1 MTIAEMIKKTRT
13 EANMTQGEYGAK
25 FGVSRQTVSSW
36 ENERSLPD
44 LQMLIDI
51 CNTYHVSLDQLLNED
66 KEFVEKIDFYN
77 KYKKIIRLV
86 GMCLL
91 AGLLIFALIFFNWK
105 ITERNMNQAFEMNAE
120 RLGFV
125 KGELYELEKDNI
137 RYRLPNQKLPFLK
150 KDFHV
155 KNSYADFII
164 EDTEISISLYD
175 GEDFTI
181 EFNHFRSIKGF
192 FDKDDHIEIK
202 ENTLNEK
209 ENILYNENNKMIG
222 EVLKQLLIIHK
233 NVYQQ

>member
-1 MTIAEMIKKTRT
+1 
-13 EANMTQGEYGAK
+13 
-25 FGVSRQTVSSW
+25 
-36 ENERSLPD
+36 
-44 LQMLIDI
+44 MLIDI
-51 CNTYHVSLDQLLNED
+51 CNTYHVSLDKLLNED

-209 ENILYNENNKMIG
+209 ENILYNENNEMIG